1 MRPQLGGLHV
11 ADSVDRALCID
22 PDPYLTSDAVFGV
35 KSSLIV
41 KLQKISEELANH
53 YNIPQGMELLTYDFV
68 LITSDESARPRDKK
82 ALGNIFPCR
91 ECALV
96 NHLPVP
102 DLNSTKRENL
112 DSQNTPNTVIHG
124 FQEP

>member
-1 MRPQLGGLHV
+1 
-11 ADSVDRALCID
+11 VDRALCID

-68 LITSDESARPRDKK
+68 LITSDESARSRDKK

-112 DSQNTPNTVIHG
+112 DSQNTSNTVIYG